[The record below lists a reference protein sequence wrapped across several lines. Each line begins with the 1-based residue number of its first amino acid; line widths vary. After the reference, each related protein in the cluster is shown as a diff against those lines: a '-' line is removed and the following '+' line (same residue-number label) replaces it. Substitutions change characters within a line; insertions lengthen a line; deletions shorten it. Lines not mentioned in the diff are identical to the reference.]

1 MKRVLI
7 CEDETAIRSF
17 VVVNLK
23 RAGYTVIEAGSGEEA
38 LQKFEQCGGRIDLA
52 LLDVML
58 PGIDGFAVC
67 GELRRKNPDMGIIM
81 LTARTQ
87 ETEKVQGFRLGADDY
102 VTKPFSPS
110 ELMARVEALMRR
122 VGPQVATDE
131 QVEYGPFAVDLR
143 NHTVKKQGQVIDMPP
158 IEFQILQY
166 LFTRRGRIIS
176 RQELLNQVWHEEN
189 NIDDKVVDVNIR
201 RLRVKIEDDPS
212 APQYLVTVR
221 GQGYY
226 WAE

>member
-131 QVEYGPFAVDLR
+131 QVEYGPFAMP
-143 NHTVKKQGQVIDMPP
+143 TVSS
-158 IEFQILQY
+158 
-166 LFTRRGRIIS
+166 T
-176 RQELLNQVWHEEN
+176 
-189 NIDDKVVDVNIR
+189 
-201 RLRVKIEDDPS
+201 S
-212 APQYLVTVR
+212 APRISVPVTSSISPSPP
-221 GQGYY
+221 
-226 WAE
+226 AAT